1 MLDKKKL
8 LNRLGDES
16 GIAVIEY
23 VLLLSLVV
31 VAVYAALTWTG
42 LGTALQAVITEVIGK
57 ISRTP

>member
-1 MLDKKKL
+1 M
-8 LNRLGDES
+8 LNRLGDER